1 MIYLGKFI
9 KEVEKK
15 TINNYINNYLDA
27 TNEYAKYLT
36 GSPSFSTYYSIN
48 LESSTKD
55 LGLENVTDII
65 GNESPIKYNKID
77 NFPLY
82 IESEMT
88 FSQLYEEDSGYNAE
102 FEGTAVVLAGTIIPQ
117 TDDVF
122 IIDYLEKRFLF
133 RVTQVETSNTTMRT
147 FYRITFVLSA
157 FDYLV
162 KHKEAPNL
170 GEIMNKVLERI
181 EEDNRDKLEGIFRSI
196 DFNNKNK
203 LGDTKERNT
212 ILKNL
217 IEDFSDTRLDLRP
230 SMLEGNDV
238 IGDAYEYLISHFASD
253 AGKKGG
259 EFYTPSEVST
269 LLAKLVEPK
278 EGEMIYDP
286 TCGSGSLLI
295 KASKEIG
302 SKNFRLYG
310 QEKNGQ
316 TQALC
321 KMNMFLHEINDA
333 VIEWG
338 DTIRNPLHLQDN
350 LLKTFDVVVA
360 NPPFSLDKWGA
371 DFAEN
376 DPFMRFNHYEVP
388 PKSKGDYAFVIHMI
402 KSLNEHG
409 RMGVVLPHGVLFRGA
424 SEGKIRQKLIE
435 QNLLDAI
442 IGLPAN
448 LFFGTG
454 IPAVILILK
463 KNRTNKDVLFI
474 DSSNEDVE
482 KGKNQNIL
490 TTENINKIVETYK
503 NRSEIEKY
511 SHVATLE
518 EIQENDYNLNIPRYV
533 DTFEEE
539 KPVDIEATK
548 INISK
553 IENELVTIKTQ
564 MSAYLKELGL

>member
-1 MIYLGKFI
+1 MQKTTQS
-9 KEVEKK
+9 
-15 TINNYINNYLDA
+15 TINNVVWKACDTFRGTMDGSDYKDYVL
-27 TNEYAKYLT
+27 TMLFVKYL
-36 GSPSFSTYYSIN
+36 SDFYKEK
-48 LESSTKD
+48 LEQLQAEYGDK
-55 LGLENVTDII
+55 TDRIEAKLKREKFRLD
-65 GNESPIKYNKID
+65 ESC
-77 NFPLY
+77 
-82 IESEMT
+82 T
-88 FSQLYEEDSGYNAE
+88 
-102 FEGTAVVLAGTIIPQ
+102 
-117 TDDVF
+117 
-122 IIDYLEKRFLF
+122 
-133 RVTQVETSNTTMRT
+133 
-147 FYRITFVLSA
+147 

-162 KHKEAPNL
+162 KHKEAANL

-217 IEDFSDTRLDLRP
+217 IEDFSDSRLDLRP

-424 SEGKIRQKLIE
+424 SEGKIRKRLIE

-454 IPAVILILK
+454 IPATILVFK
-463 KNRTNKDVLFI
+463 KNRIHNDILFI
-474 DSSNEDVE
+474 DASREFD
-482 KGKNQNIL
+482 KAKNQNTID
-490 TTENINKIVETYK
+490 EEHINKIIETYK

-539 KPVDIEATK
+539 ESVDIEATK
-548 INISK
+548 ANISK
-553 IENELVTIKTQ
+553 IESELVTIKTQ
-564 MSAYLKELGL
+564 MSTYLKELGL